1 LLSKTLGFF
10 AGFIATF
17 AAISLV
23 QALGHAV
30 IPPPADL
37 DVTDQA
43 AFAEWLATA
52 PAGSFLFVLASYF
65 AGAFLGPFV
74 ATWLGGGRG
83 LVFTWIFGALVLA
96 GTIATVT
103 SIPHPLWFT
112 VTAIVGIPFAAFY
125 GGRLAPRRVSP
136 QANAPQ
142 PGTGEAE

>member
-1 LLSKTLGFF
+1 MLSKTLGFF

-37 DVTDQA
+37 DVKDQA

-74 ATWLGGGRG
+74 ATWLGGVLRELGEISGRVYSEKLLG
-83 LVFTWIFGALVLA
+83 EIFGR
-96 GTIATVT
+96 
-103 SIPHPLWFT
+103 FC
-112 VTAIVGIPFAAFY
+112 VGK
-125 GGRLAPRRVSP
+125 
-136 QANAPQ
+136 
-142 PGTGEAE
+142 